1 MVKNGY
7 KMTEIGEIPEEW
19 QCFELGSKKSI
30 KKAKAGGTPLRSVK
44 EFYQNGTIPFVK
56 IEDMV
61 NSSKYISKTLELIT
75 MEGIK
80 RSSSWIV
87 PADSIL
93 FSMYASYGEVSIN
106 KVPVATNQAIISII
120 PNNENVFLEFLYYQ
134 LKNMKTYLKQF
145 LRSTTQNNLNADI
158 VKKLI
163 IALPPLP
170 EQQKIA
176 EILST
181 IDQAIQK
188 TNEIIAKTKQLK
200 KGLMQELL
208 TKGIGHKEFKD
219 TDIGRILKDWEVVRL
234 GDICVKIKAG
244 GTPLT
249 SKNEYYNGNIP
260 FVKIEDLTAAH
271 KYLRSTLTTIT
282 EVGLRNSNTWL
293 VPTRSLLVAM
303 YGSIGSMAINE
314 IEVATNQAILGMVPN
329 KEKTNVE
336 FLYYLLIYLKP
347 YFERHAKQ
355 TTQPNLTAEIIK
367 NFKTVLPEYQE
378 QQKIAE
384 ILFTVDE
391 KIKLLKFK
399 RDETEKLK
407 KGLMNLLLTG
417 KVRVNVY

>member
-399 RDETEKLK
+399 DRKS
-407 KGLMNLLLTG
+407 
-417 KVRVNVY
+417 VV